1 MMSQQ
6 ISVRLALPETVQA
19 HSQIKGSLE
28 ITSRTDETVEL
39 VSPHCNA
46 ALNLVVFNSLWD
58 EVRAGSLGK
67 VHIADQRFELA
78 PGQTVRFELTD
89 LAFTTGSSRMAY
101 KLPSGIYYVLAIYHP
116 GTTRRPDQS
125 SYPIAVPSN
134 VAKLTVV

>member
-6 ISVRLALPETVQA
+6 ISVRLALPDAVPVDC
-19 HSQIKGSLE
+19 QIEGSLE
-28 ITSRTDETVEL
+28 ITSRIDETIEL

-58 EVRAGSLGK
+58 EVRADSLGK
-67 VHIADQRFELA
+67 AHIADQRFALA
-78 PGQTVRFELTD
+78 PGQAVRFELTD
-89 LAFTTGSSRMAY
+89 LAFTTGTSRMAY
-101 KLPSGIYYVLAIYHP
+101 KLPSGTYYVLAIYHP

-134 VAKLTVV
+134 LAKLTVT